1 MESLSNPFIGLRV
14 VAACYTGAYFP
25 IIISLQL
32 GVQSRH
38 LFSITKFRVILFSLA
53 FKVVVHGM
61 AFRATISF
69 QIWRLEPTFFFSLA
83 FRVIISLQ
91 LGVQSHHLFSVTMF
105 RVVILSLTFRVISSR
120 FNFQSRH
127 LLTAWHLEPQ
137 FLFNYGVQVTISL
150 QLGVQSH
157 HIFSFTTFR
166 VFLLSLTFKV
176 ISSQFGIQSHDS

>member
-1 MESLSNPFIGLRV
+1 MFRV
-14 VAACYTGAYFP
+14 V
-25 IIISLQL
+25 
-32 GVQSRH
+32 
-38 LFSITKFRVILFSLA
+38 LFSLA

-61 AFRATISF
+61 AATISF

-137 FLFNYGVQVTISL
+137 FLFNYGVQ
-150 QLGVQSH
+150 SH
-157 HIFSFTTFR
+157 H
-166 VFLLSLTFKV
+166 LLTAWRLEPPHLL
-176 ISSQFGIQSHDS
+176 IYNIQSLPS